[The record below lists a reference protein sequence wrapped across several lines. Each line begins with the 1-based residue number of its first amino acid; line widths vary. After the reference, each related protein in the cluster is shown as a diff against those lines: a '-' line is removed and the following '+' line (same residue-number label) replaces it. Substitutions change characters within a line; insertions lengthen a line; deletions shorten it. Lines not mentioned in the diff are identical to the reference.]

1 MMPSNGNIINT
12 SSPAPET
19 DAIQAHKGEEAPKEQ
34 KTKEEKQLMGGSMK
48 KVGRPG
54 RKRKH
59 TMVEIVNAS
68 KDIASVPKCHSSP
81 NTSHLG
87 SVHNGEVERDTT
99 QRKPE
104 RPSQDKAGPELIPR
118 DKKTSECPEL
128 IPRDRKTSEYPELIP
143 QDRKTSEYPELI
155 PRGRKTCE
163 YPELIPRDVK
173 TSEYPELIP
182 RDVKTSEYPELIPR
196 DRKTSEY
203 PELIPRDRKTCDYPE
218 PVPRDRKTCDYPE
231 PVPRDRKSCEY
242 PELIPRDRN
251 TCDYPEPVPRDRK
264 TCDYPEPVPRDRK
277 TCEYREPVPR
287 DRKTCEYPELI
298 PRDRKTCEY
307 PELIPQDRKTCDY
320 PELIPR
326 DRKTCE
332 YPELVP
338 RDRKTCDYPELVPRD
353 RKTCDYPELVP
364 RDRKTC
370 EYPLEGPRDGETAP
384 VLENGR
390 CTPNDGQDPQDME
403 EYDVLMISNPKK
415 RGRMNLPDI
424 SEKSKEEREE
434 TGSDSPKSE
443 GCGDQLRGGLG
454 SLRQRP
460 MQRLPFQ
467 AGDPYYVSKRKRDEW
482 LSRWKREAEKKQQ
495 LVAVINAMEESLSMD
510 PQKEEETSPPAS
522 QQLTDPASPIVAT
535 TPEPVVA
542 DTVDKNASKPADD
555 EAEYEDGRG
564 FGIGEL
570 VWGKLRG
577 FSWWPGRIVSWWMTG
592 RSRAAEGTRWVMWF
606 GDGKFS
612 VVCVEKLT
620 ALSSFANTFHQA
632 TYSKQPMYRKAI
644 YEVLQVASTRAG
656 KVFPTCPENDE
667 SDTSKAVE
675 IQNKQMIEWAL
686 GGFQPSGP
694 EGLEP
699 PEEERNPYKEV
710 YTEMWVEPEAAAYA
724 PPPPTKKPRKSTEK
738 PKVKEIIDERTRER
752 LVFEVREKCR
762 NIEDI
767 CISCG
772 SLNATLEHP
781 LFIGGMCQNCK
792 NCFLECAYQYDDD
805 GYQSYCT
812 ICCGGREVLM
822 CGNNNCCRCFCVECV
837 DLLVGPGAAQLAIKE
852 DPWNCYMCGH
862 KGIYGLLR
870 RRDDW
875 PPRLQLFFA
884 NNHDQEFDP
893 PKLYPPVIA
902 DKRKPIRVLSLFD
915 GIATGL
921 LVLKDLG
928 IQIDRYIASE
938 VCEDSITVGMVRHQG
953 KIMYVGDVRNVTHKH
968 IQQWGPFDLVIGGSP
983 CNDLSIVNPA
993 RKGLFEGTGR
1003 LFFEFY
1009 RLLHEARPKNGD
1021 ERPFFWLFENV
1032 VAMGVSDKRDISR
1045 FLESNPVMID
1055 AREVSAAHRARYFW
1069 GNLPGMN
1076 RLVSA
1081 WPLVSTMNDR
1091 LELQDCLEHGR
1102 IAKFSKVRTITT
1114 RSNSIKQGKDQ
1125 HFPVFMNEK
1134 EDILWCTEME
1144 RVFGFPVHYTD
1155 VSNMSRLARQRLL
1168 GRSWS
1173 VPVIRHL
1180 FAPLK
1185 EYFACV

>member
-1 MMPSNGNIINT
+1 MPSSGPGDT
-12 SSPAPET
+12 SSSTLEREE
-19 DAIQAHKGEEAPKEQ
+19 DRKEGEEQEEARG
-34 KTKEEKQLMGGSMK
+34 KEERQEPCTTAR

-59 TMVEIVNAS
+59 PLVESSDMPKDPAVTSKSPSVAQDSGPSELLPNGDLEKRSEPQPEEGSFAGGQKGGAPAEGEGAAETPSEAS
-68 KDIASVPKCHSSP
+68 RAVENGCCTPKDGRGVPAEEGKEQKETNIESMKME
-81 NTSHLG
+81 G
-87 SVHNGEVERDTT
+87 S
-99 QRKPE
+99 
-104 RPSQDKAGPELIPR
+104 
-118 DKKTSECPEL
+118 
-128 IPRDRKTSEYPELIP
+128 
-143 QDRKTSEYPELI
+143 
-155 PRGRKTCE
+155 RGR
-163 YPELIPRDVK
+163 
-173 TSEYPELIP
+173 
-182 RDVKTSEYPELIPR
+182 
-196 DRKTSEY
+196 
-203 PELIPRDRKTCDYPE
+203 
-218 PVPRDRKTCDYPE
+218 
-231 PVPRDRKSCEY
+231 
-242 PELIPRDRN
+242 
-251 TCDYPEPVPRDRK
+251 
-264 TCDYPEPVPRDRK
+264 
-277 TCEYREPVPR
+277 
-287 DRKTCEYPELI
+287 
-298 PRDRKTCEY
+298 
-307 PELIPQDRKTCDY
+307 
-320 PELIPR
+320 
-326 DRKTCE
+326 
-332 YPELVP
+332 
-338 RDRKTCDYPELVPRD
+338 
-353 RKTCDYPELVP
+353 
-364 RDRKTC
+364 
-370 EYPLEGPRDGETAP
+370 
-384 VLENGR
+384 
-390 CTPNDGQDPQDME
+390 
-403 EYDVLMISNPKK
+403 
-415 RGRMNLPDI
+415 
-424 SEKSKEEREE
+424 
-434 TGSDSPKSE
+434 
-443 GCGDQLRGGLG
+443 LRGGLG
-454 SLRQRP
+454 WESSLRQRP
-460 MQRLPFQ
+460 MPRLTFQ
-467 AGDPYYVSKRKRDEW
+467 AGDPYYISKRKRDEW
-482 LSRWKREAEKKQQ
+482 LARWKREAEKKAK
-495 LVAVINAMEESLSMD
+495 VIAVMNAVEENQGSGES
-510 PQKEEETSPPAS
+510 QKVEEASPPTV
-522 QQLTDPASPIVAT
+522 QQPTDPASPTVAT
-535 TPEPVVA
+535 TPEPVGA
-542 DTVDKNASKPADD
+542 DAGDKNATKAADD
-555 EAEYEDGRG
+555 EPEYEDGRG

-612 VVCVEKLT
+612 VVCVEKLMP
-620 ALSSFANTFHQA
+620 LSSFCSAFHQA
-632 TYSKQPMYRKAI
+632 TYNKQPMYRKAI
-644 YEVLQVASTRAG
+644 YEVLQVASSRAG
-656 KVFPTCPENDE
+656 KLFPTCHDSDE
-667 SDTSKAVE
+667 SDTAKAVE
-675 IQNKQMIEWAL
+675 VQNKQMIEWAL

-694 EGLEP
+694 KGLEP
-699 PEEERNPYKEV
+699 PEEEKNPYKEV
-710 YTEMWVEPEAAAYA
+710 YTDMWVDPEAAAYA
-724 PPPPTKKPRKSTEK
+724 PPPPAKKPRKSTTEK

-752 LVFEVREKCR
+752 LVYEVRQKCR

-772 SLNATLEHP
+772 SLNVTLEHP

-837 DLLVGPGAAQLAIKE
+837 DLLVGPGAAQAAIKE

-862 KGIYGLLR
+862 KGTYGLLR

-875 PPRLQLFFA
+875 PSRLQMFFA

-893 PKLYPPVIA
+893 PKVYPPVPA
-902 DKRKPIRVLSLFD
+902 EKRKPIRVLSLFD

-928 IQIDRYIASE
+928 IQVDRYIASE

-953 KIMYVGDVRNVTHKH
+953 KIMYVGDVRSVTQKH
-968 IQQWGPFDLVIGGSP
+968 IQEWGPFDLVIGGSP

-993 RKGLFEGTGR
+993 RKGLYEGTGR

-1009 RLLHEARPKNGD
+1009 RLLHDARPKEGD
-1021 ERPFFWLFENV
+1021 DRPFFWLFENV

-1055 AREVSAAHRARYFW
+1055 AKEVSAAHRARYFW

-1076 RLVSA
+1076 R
-1081 WPLVSTMNDR
+1081 PLASTVNDK
-1091 LELQDCLEHGR
+1091 LELQECLEHGR

>member
-1 MMPSNGNIINT
+1 MMPSNGPVLNT
-12 SSPAPET
+12 SNSPTET
-19 DAIQAHKGEEAPKEQ
+19 QALKGDAAVEENKS
-34 KTKEEKQLMGGSMK
+34 KEEKSDKGVSSK
-48 KVGRPG
+48 KSGRPG

-59 TMVEIVNAS
+59 SMVESANVS
-68 KDIASVPKCHSSP
+68 KDIASVPKCHMSP
-81 NTSHLG
+81 DTTHPDPI
-87 SVHNGEVERDTT
+87 HNGDMDSANR
-99 QRKPE
+99 QHKPE
-104 RPSQDKAGPELIPR
+104 RSSQDRPTPELSLR
-118 DKKTSECPEL
+118 DMKTCGSPEL
-128 IPRDRKTSEYPELIP
+128 LRDSE
-143 QDRKTSEYPELI
+143 
-155 PRGRKTCE
+155 
-163 YPELIPRDVK
+163 V
-173 TSEYPELIP
+173 
-182 RDVKTSEYPELIPR
+182 
-196 DRKTSEY
+196 
-203 PELIPRDRKTCDYPE
+203 
-218 PVPRDRKTCDYPE
+218 
-231 PVPRDRKSCEY
+231 
-242 PELIPRDRN
+242 N
-251 TCDYPEPVPRDRK
+251 
-264 TCDYPEPVPRDRK
+264 
-277 TCEYREPVPR
+277 
-287 DRKTCEYPELI
+287 
-298 PRDRKTCEY
+298 
-307 PELIPQDRKTCDY
+307 
-320 PELIPR
+320 
-326 DRKTCE
+326 
-332 YPELVP
+332 LV
-338 RDRKTCDYPELVPRD
+338 V
-353 RKTCDYPELVP
+353 
-364 RDRKTC
+364 
-370 EYPLEGPRDGETAP
+370 
-384 VLENGR
+384 ENGC
-390 CTPNDGQDPQDME
+390 CTPSDEMDPQQME
-403 EYDVLMISNPKK
+403 DCDVSVICATKK
-415 RGRMNLPDI
+415 RGRRRLSNS
-424 SEKSKEEREE
+424 SEKSKEEKED
-434 TGSDSPKSE
+434 TSSDSPKSE
-443 GCGDQLRGGLG
+443 GYRSRLRGGLSWET

-467 AGDPYYVSKRKRDEW
+467 AGDPYYISKRKRDEW
-482 LSRWKREAEKKQQ
+482 LARWKLEAEKKQQ
-495 LVAVINAMEESLSMD
+495 LVAVINAMEETVSLE
-510 PQKEEETSPPAS
+510 PQKEEEPSLPAS
-522 QQLTDPASPIVAT
+522 QQPTDPASPTVAT
-535 TPEPVVA
+535 TPEPVA
-542 DTVDKNASKPADD
+542 PDAVDKNTSKSADN

-564 FGIGEL
+564 FGIGDL

-606 GDGKFS
+606 GDSKFS
-612 VVCVEKLT
+612 VVCVEKLLP
-620 ALSSFANTFHQA
+620 LSSFAGTYHQP

-644 YEVLQVASTRAG
+644 YEVLQVASTRAR
-656 KVFPTCPENDE
+656 KVFPSCPENDE
-667 SDTSKAVE
+667 SDNSKAVE

-694 EGLEP
+694 KGLDP

-710 YTEMWVEPEAAAYA
+710 YTEMWVEPEAAAYT

-738 PKVKEIIDERTRER
+738 PKVKEIIDEGTRER
-752 LVFEVREKCR
+752 LVYEVRQKCR

-772 SLNATLEHP
+772 SLNVNLEHP
-781 LFIGGMCQNCK
+781 LFTGGMCQNCK

-837 DLLVGPGAAQLAIKE
+837 DLLVGPGAAQAAIKE

-862 KGIYGLLR
+862 KDICGLLK

-875 PPRLQLFFA
+875 PSRLQIFFA
-884 NNHDQEFDP
+884 NNHDQEFEP
-893 PKLYPPVIA
+893 PKLYPPIPA
-902 DKRKPIRVLSLFD
+902 EKRKPIRVLSLFD

-928 IQIDRYIASE
+928 IHIERYIASE

-953 KIMYVGDVRNVTHKH
+953 KIMYVGDVRNITRKH
-968 IQQWGPFDLVIGGSP
+968 IQEWGPFDLVIGGSP

-1009 RLLHEARPKNGD
+1009 RLLHEARPKEGD
-1021 ERPFFWLFENV
+1021 KRPFFWLFENV

-1055 AREVSAAHRARYFW
+1055 AREVTAAHRARYFW

-1076 RLVSA
+1076 R
-1081 WPLVSTMNDR
+1081 PLVSTVNDK

-1102 IAKFSKVRTITT
+1102 LAKFGKVRTITT

-1125 HFPVFMNEK
+1125 HFPVHMNEK

-1185 EYFACV
+1185 EFYACV

>member
-1 MMPSNGNIINT
+1 MAGSSDRTFDSTNDRTVVDVSNSLPVEVVEVNT
-12 SSPAPET
+12 G
-19 DAIQAHKGEEAPKEQ
+19 DKDL
-34 KTKEEKQLMGGSMK
+34 KEEKNKEGKPVVGGSTK

-54 RKRKH
+54 RKRRPALVDNINAPKD
-59 TMVEIVNAS
+59 NAS
-68 KDIASVPKCHSSP
+68 APKCHISP
-81 NTSHLG
+81 NPCNPDL
-87 SVHNGEVERDTT
+87 VHNGGVETVNV
-99 QRKPE
+99 QCKPE
-104 RPSQDKAGPELIPR
+104 KPAQDKTITELN
-118 DKKTSECPEL
+118 
-128 IPRDRKTSEYPELIP
+128 
-143 QDRKTSEYPELI
+143 
-155 PRGRKTCE
+155 PRGRRPCE
-163 YPELIPRDVK
+163 YPEDGTK
-173 TSEYPELIP
+173 
-182 RDVKTSEYPELIPR
+182 
-196 DRKTSEY
+196 DRE
-203 PELIPRDRKTCDYPE
+203 
-218 PVPRDRKTCDYPE
+218 
-231 PVPRDRKSCEY
+231 
-242 PELIPRDRN
+242 
-251 TCDYPEPVPRDRK
+251 
-264 TCDYPEPVPRDRK
+264 
-277 TCEYREPVPR
+277 
-287 DRKTCEYPELI
+287 
-298 PRDRKTCEY
+298 
-307 PELIPQDRKTCDY
+307 
-320 PELIPR
+320 
-326 DRKTCE
+326 
-332 YPELVP
+332 
-338 RDRKTCDYPELVPRD
+338 
-353 RKTCDYPELVP
+353 
-364 RDRKTC
+364 
-370 EYPLEGPRDGETAP
+370 AM
-384 VLENGR
+384 LENGR
-390 CTPNDGQDPQDME
+390 CTPSDGPDPQDME
-403 EYDVLMISNPKK
+403 DGDILIIPTPKK
-415 RGRMNLPDI
+415 RVRRSLSDC
-424 SEKSKEEREE
+424 SDKSKEEDNED
-434 TGSDSPKSE
+434 TNSDSPKSE
-443 GCGDQLRGGLG
+443 GYRSRLRGGLG
-454 SLRQRP
+454 WESSLRQRP

-482 LSRWKREAEKKQQ
+482 LARWKREAEKKQQ
-495 LVAVINAMEESLSMD
+495 LVAVINAMEDTLSRKG
-510 PQKEEETSPPAS
+510 QKEEDSSPPSS
-522 QQLTDPASPIVAT
+522 QHPTDPASPPVAT
-535 TPEPVVA
+535 TPEPVTA
-542 DTVDKNASKPADD
+542 DDVNKTASKPADD

-612 VVCVEKLT
+612 VVCVEKLMP
-620 ALSSFANTFHQA
+620 LSSFTNTFHQA

-644 YEVLQVASTRAG
+644 YEVMQVASTRAR
-656 KVFPTCPENDE
+656 KVFPSCPENDE

-694 EGLEP
+694 KGLEP

-710 YTEMWVEPEAAAYA
+710 YPEMWVEPEAAAYA
-724 PPPPTKKPRKSTEK
+724 PPPPAKKPRKSTEK

-752 LVFEVREKCR
+752 LVFEVRQKCR
-762 NIEDI
+762 SIEDI

-772 SLNATLEHP
+772 SLNVGLEHP
-781 LFIGGMCQNCK
+781 LFNGGMCQNCK

-837 DLLVGPGAAQLAIKE
+837 DLLVGPGAAQAAIKE

-862 KGIYGLLR
+862 KGVYGLLR

-875 PPRLQLFFA
+875 PTRLQLFFA
-884 NNHDQEFDP
+884 NNHDQEFEP
-893 PKLYPPVIA
+893 PKLYPPLTA

-928 IQIDRYIASE
+928 IQVDRYIASE

-953 KIMYVGDVRNVTHKH
+953 KIMYVGDVRNITHRH
-968 IQQWGPFDLVIGGSP
+968 IQEWGPFDLVIGGSP

-1009 RLLHEARPKNGD
+1009 RLLHEARPKDGD
-1021 ERPFFWLFENV
+1021 GRPFFWLFENV

-1076 RLVSA
+1076 RLVRA
-1081 WPLVSTMNDR
+1081 WPLASTINDK
-1091 LELQDCLEHGR
+1091 LDLQDCLEHGR

-1125 HFPVFMNEK
+1125 HFPVYMNEK